1 MENRKRAIETGVVE
15 DRQSCMNSTELCSC
29 ETGMYGLI
37 NFFGVIL
44 FLAIAEQAVT
54 MVKDVSCASRFQA
67 IVDYV
72 TTVLS
77 IESMV

>member
-1 MENRKRAIETGVVE
+1 VKLGCTGL
-15 DRQSCMNSTELCSC
+15 STFLEP
-29 ETGMYGLI
+29 
-37 NFFGVIL
+37 IL